1 MHPVNER
8 LNNIVFL
15 CLARTKKAMSL
26 DNEITVSYSSD
37 ETKVPSTGKAIH
49 AMWEQAK
56 VGECTFVVYSGAN
69 DSSNLYFSP
78 QVNLLYR
85 TVHDFDHALNYKVSR
100 GTTKYKDELYLNC
113 LMAKRVYDW
122 TLCSDYYT
130 EQDALLAFFAM
141 YHDTVGQVQYYK
153 EHGDFVVNQRQN
165 TVDLIDNCKGYKAA
179 LAGQLH
185 LAYQVMQAC
194 LHECGV

>member
-8 LNNIVFL
+8 LNNIVLL

-26 DNEITVSYSSD
+26 DNEITVSYSAD

-56 VGECTFVVYSGAN
+56 AGECTFLVYSGAN
-69 DSSNLYFSP
+69 EASNLYFSP

-85 TVHDFDHALNYKVSR
+85 TVHDFDHALNYKVNR

-113 LMAKRVYDW
+113 LMSKRVYDW

-130 EQDALLAFFAM
+130 EQDALLVFFAM
-141 YHDTVGQVQYYK
+141 YHDTCGQVQYYK

-165 TVDLIDNCKGYKAA
+165 TVSLLANCKGYKAA

>member
-8 LNNIVFL
+8 LNTIVL
-15 CLARTKKAMSL
+15 MCLERTAAAMLL
-26 DNEITVSYSSD
+26 DNEITVSYSAVES
-37 ETKVPSTGKAIH
+37 KVPSTGKAIH

-56 VGECTFVVYSGAN
+56 AGECKFLVYAGAN

-78 QVNLLYR
+78 RVNLLYR
-85 TVHDFDHALNYKVSR
+85 LVHDLDHAINYSILR

-122 TLCSDYYT
+122 TMCSNHYT
-130 EQDALLAFFAM
+130 EQDALMVFFAM
-141 YHDTVGQVQYYK
+141 YHDTVGQVKYYN

-165 TVDLIDNCKGYKAA
+165 TVDLLNNCAGYKAA
-179 LAGQLH
+179 LSGQLRV
-185 LAYQVMQAC
+185 AYQVMQSC
-194 LHECGV
+194 LRECGV

>member
-8 LNNIVFL
+8 LNNIVFG
-15 CLARTKKAMSL
+15 CLARTKTAMTL

-37 ETKVPSTGKAIH
+37 ESKVPSTGKAIH

-56 VGECTFVVYSGAN
+56 AGKCAFLVYSGAN

-85 TVHDFDHALNYKVSR
+85 TVHDFDHAINYSINR

-122 TLCSDYYT
+122 CMCSDYYT

-141 YHDTVGQVQYYK
+141 YHDTVGQVHYYK
-153 EHGDFVVNQRQN
+153 EHGDFVANQRQN
-165 TVDLIDNCKGYKAA
+165 TVDLLNTCAGYKAA
-179 LAGQLH
+179 LSGQLRV
-185 LAYQVMQAC
+185 AYQVMQAC